1 MKHKGKKM
9 IEAVDLF
16 CGAGGLT
23 AGMQK
28 AGIKVK
34 AGYDIEETC
43 RFAFEFNNQS
53 TFVNKDVSLVEQ
65 SEILQWYKNGSVRLL
80 AGCAPCQPF
89 SKYNQG
95 KDTSNDK
102 KWPLLYAFA
111 RLIRETKPEL
121 ITMENVPEV
130 IKHKVYHDFVD
141 ELKKLGYFVWADTI
155 KCVDYGLPQQ
165 RKRHVLLASA
175 LGEISMIEPTHNKD
189 NWVTVQDVIKHL
201 PPIKAGE
208 TSQSDR
214 LHRSMALSEINLK
227 RIQASKQG
235 GSWRDWPESLRT
247 ECHKRASGATY
258 SAVYGR
264 MSWDK
269 PSPTMTTL
277 CYGYGNG
284 RFGHPEQD
292 RAISL
297 REAAIF
303 QAFPQDYQFCA
314 PDTPINLNT
323 IGKMIGNAVPVT
335 LGEII
340 GKSFVAH
347 LKKLSNF
354 D

>member
-1 MKHKGKKM
+1 MKM

-23 AGMQK
+23 AGLQK
-28 AGIKVK
+28 VGVKVN

-43 RFAFEFNNQS
+43 RFAFEFNNQTS
-53 TFVNKDVSLVEQ
+53 FINKDVSLVNGD
-65 SEILQWYKNGSVRLL
+65 EITQWYKTDSVRLL

-95 KDTSNDK
+95 KDTQSDK

-111 RLIRETKPEL
+111 RLIKEVKPEL
-121 ITMENVPEV
+121 VTMENVPEV
-130 IKHKVYHDFVD
+130 IKHQVYHDFVD
-141 ELKKLGYFVWADTI
+141 ELKSQDYFIWADTI

-165 RKRHVLLASA
+165 RKRHVLLASK
-175 LGEISMIEPTHNKD
+175 LGEIEMIAPTHSLENQ
-189 NWVTVQDVIKHL
+189 VTVKDAIKHL

-208 TSQSDR
+208 TCPTDR
-214 LHRSMALSEINLK
+214 LHRAMALSEINLK

-235 GSWRDWPESLRT
+235 GTWRDWPESLRT
-247 ECHKRASGATY
+247 ECHRRASGSTY

-303 QAFPQDYQFCA
+303 QAFPEEYQFM
-314 PDTPINLNT
+314 PEDQPINLNT
-323 IGKMIGNAVPVT
+323 VGRMIGNAVPVT

-340 GKSFVAH
+340 GKSFMAH
-347 LKKLSNF
+347 LKQVCHKN
-354 D
+354 

>member
-1 MKHKGKKM
+1 M

-23 AGMQK
+23 AGLQK

-34 AGYDIEETC
+34 AGYDIEEAC
-43 RFAFEFNNQS
+43 RYPFEFNNNAS
-53 TFVNKDVSLVEQ
+53 FVNKDVSLV
-65 SEILQWYKNGSVRLL
+65 SGTEIMQWYHQKAIRLL

-95 KDTSNDK
+95 KDTSRDK
-102 KWPLLYAFA
+102 KWPLLYSFA
-111 RLIRETKPEL
+111 RLIQETKPEL

-130 IKHKVYHDFVD
+130 VKHQVYHDFVE
-141 ELKKLGYFVWADTI
+141 ELKSLGYFVWANTI

-165 RKRHVLLASA
+165 RKRHVLLASS
-175 LGEISMIEPTHNKD
+175 LGKISMIEPTHTPE
-189 NWVTVQDVIKHL
+189 NWVTVQDVIYHL
-201 PPIKAGE
+201 PKIGAGQ
-208 TSQSDR
+208 TCPTDR
-214 LHRSMALSEINLK
+214 LHRAMALSEINLK

-235 GSWRDWPESLRT
+235 GTWRDWPEELRT
-247 ECHKRASGATY
+247 ACHRKASGATY

-303 QAFPQDYQFCA
+303 QAFPENYQFC
-314 PDTPINLNT
+314 PQDQQINLNT
-323 IGKMIGNAVPVT
+323 VGKMIGNAVPVT
-335 LGEII
+335 LGDII
-340 GKSFVAH
+340 GKSFIAH
-347 LKKLSNF
+347 LQKVGNKN
-354 D
+354 

>member
-1 MKHKGKKM
+1 M

-23 AGMQK
+23 AGLQK
-28 AGIKVK
+28 TGIKVK

-43 RFAFEFNNQS
+43 RFPFEFNNAA
-53 TFVNKDVSLVEQ
+53 TFMNKDVATVEKD
-65 SEILQWYKNGSVRLL
+65 EILSWYNKGKIRLL

-95 KDTSNDK
+95 KDTSTDK
-102 KWPLLYAFA
+102 KWPLLYSFA

-130 IKHKVYHDFVD
+130 VKHQVYHDFVA
-141 ELKKLGYFVWADTI
+141 ELKALGYFVWADTI

-165 RKRHVLLASA
+165 RRRHVLLASS
-175 LGEISMIEPTHNKD
+175 LGEISMIAPTHSPE
-189 NWVTVQDVIKHL
+189 NWVTVQDVISHL
-201 PPIKAGE
+201 PKLAAGQ
-208 TSQSDR
+208 TCSTDR
-214 LHRSMALSEINLK
+214 LHRAMALSETNLK
-227 RIQASKQG
+227 RIQASRQG
-235 GSWRDWPESLRT
+235 GTWRDWPETLRA
-247 ECHKRASGATY
+247 ECHRKASGATY

-303 QAFPQDYQFCA
+303 QAFPENYQFC
-314 PDTPINLNT
+314 PKDQPIKLNT

-335 LGEII
+335 IGEII
-340 GKSFVAH
+340 GKSFISH
-347 LKKLSNF
+347 LQEMGGNCLNAIN
-354 D
+354 